1 MKHRDRTKFF
11 FIMLCI
17 LVMIST
23 HILLHGMR
31 FKFIKTA
38 KPNLTAIEYI
48 LYYSK

>member
-1 MKHRDRTKFF
+1 MKHRDRMKFF
-11 FIMLCI
+11 FVMLCI

-31 FKFIKTA
+31 FKFIKA
-38 KPNLTAIEYI
+38 GRPSLTAIEYI